1 MCEAP
6 ARQWREFLRPQRVL
20 LGVTGAALIAV
31 GYFMY
36 FTHNSAIGVPIAGLG
51 GAVLMACFFLPA
63 LSQVE
68 YGFPFSLKVT
78 AALRSREADLRKA
91 FEDQRPD
98 FELCAKLLCDDAAT
112 AQELLTAG
120 LARATLGWRGPV
132 GPQLRVYALCWF
144 VHRLIAHH
152 RLVAAPQPTT
162 TADTYGVL
170 SKMTLS
176 RRIIVVL
183 NEIADLDV
191 EQIALIVER
200 PPSEVQDE
208 LSNAK
213 RALAMGVQGNGDNR

>member
-20 LGVTGAALIAV
+20 LGVTGAALITV

-36 FTHNSAIGVPIAGLG
+36 LTHNSAVGVPIAGLG
-51 GAVLMACFFLPA
+51 GALLIACFFLPA

-68 YGFPFSLKVT
+68 YGFPFNLKVT
-78 AALRSREADLRKA
+78 AALRNREAELRQA

-144 VHRLIAHH
+144 VHRLVAHH
-152 RLVAAPQPTT
+152 RLVATPPTT
-162 TADTYGVL
+162 TDGPYGLL

-191 EQIALIVER
+191 EQIALIIER
-200 PPSEVQDE
+200 PPSEVEYE

-213 RALAMGVQGNGDNR
+213 RALATGVQGNGDNR